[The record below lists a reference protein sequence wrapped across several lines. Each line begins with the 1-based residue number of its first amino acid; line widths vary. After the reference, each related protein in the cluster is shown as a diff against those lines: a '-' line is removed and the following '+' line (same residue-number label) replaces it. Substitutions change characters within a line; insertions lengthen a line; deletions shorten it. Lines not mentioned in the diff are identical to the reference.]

1 MAELNYDEVTH
12 AVYPAE
18 FDDDLCRFET
28 RFPERLSRLSVGDID
43 FYSFC
48 RHGDKGRR
56 NKSSARYRTQP
67 ITFDEIAEVDE
78 DLVPASHQQQHK
90 SNNSF
95 IDSLKQQQ
103 QQQQQDCET
112 IDEQSAEQQVHT
124 GSDKENN
131 PFSETSS
138 FFDLTRQ
145 RRRRQSFRKLRNRH
159 SVPEEITEK
168 SEDVECTTWLLWR
181 SCPRHRSINQLQ
193 RDCFYKC
200 SAFQSIEDFA
210 RTGFRTLDVQISTA
224 DCQQ

>member
-12 AVYPAE
+12 AVYPSE

-78 DLVPASHQQQHK
+78 DLVPASQQQQQHK

-95 IDSLKQQQ
+95 VDTLKQQQ
-103 QQQQQDCET
+103 QQQQQQQDYET
-112 IDEQSAEQQVHT
+112 IDEQCAEQQVHA
-124 GSDKENN
+124 GSDKENNN

-159 SVPEEITEK
+159 SVPEEIMEK
-168 SEDVECTTWLLWR
+168 SEDAECTTWLKLLVTVGMTTMTIDEPITTR
-181 SCPRHRSINQLQ
+181 LLLQ
-193 RDCFYKC
+193 
-200 SAFQSIEDFA
+200 
-210 RTGFRTLDVQISTA
+210 V
-224 DCQQ
+224 